1 MKINIAL
8 LILGIFF
15 AVMGVPFTLLGVTIW
30 AALGNVID
38 FGVIG
43 VIGVIGIFGV
53 GIMLVVIGVTMVVK
67 SFKGGEKT

>member
-43 VIGVIGIFGV
+43 VFGV

-67 SFKGGEKT
+67 SFKGGEKTRAR